1 MHVPSLRSV
10 GEHTVVLPQRSGAGF
25 FLTHPIVP
33 VLRGLFFT
41 SLLWIVLA
49 FTLYGVYT
57 LIASS

>member
-1 MHVPSLRSV
+1 MHVPSLRPA
-10 GEHTVVLPQRSGAGF
+10 GEHSAALSQRPSAGF

-33 VLRGLFFT
+33 VLRGIFFT

-49 FTLYGVYT
+49 FALYGVYT